1 MSPRAWGIVAGL
13 VVVGAAVAWWR
24 TPRAPAVRYRA
35 VTADILAHIDPNGDG
50 RVDAT
55 EWARVAGE
63 GDALATYDLD
73 RDGVLDAVEVEA
85 LFLRAVPP
93 RMPTPGR

>member
-1 MSPRAWGIVAGL
+1 MLWVVAVLVAG
-13 VVVGAAVAWWR
+13 VPVACTR
-24 TPRAPAVRYRA
+24 DPAPSPVRYRA
-35 VTADILAHIDPNGDG
+35 VTADILARIDPNGDG

-73 RDGVLDAVEVEA
+73 RDGALDAVEVET

-93 RMPTPGR
+93 RMPVPGR